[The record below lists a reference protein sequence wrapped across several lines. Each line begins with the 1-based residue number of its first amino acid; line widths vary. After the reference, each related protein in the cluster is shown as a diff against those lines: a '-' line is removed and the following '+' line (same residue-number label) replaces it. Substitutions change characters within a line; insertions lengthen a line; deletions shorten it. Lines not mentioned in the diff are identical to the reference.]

1 MTKIIYPFIA
11 LFLFPGFYL
20 SGQSETVSGSWADY
34 FKLNK
39 NEITLG
45 SHHMTHEEIFSKYSV
60 AFNKAVLKG
69 IDIVQEK
76 APDGGGYFA
85 DIKAIP
91 LEAPIGYNLKI
102 FNNELFNTP
111 RKTSYCSGATYAA
124 FVEAINILFPG
135 ADSLTKER
143 AEALRMFE
151 PDETRREDGI
161 KFWGKWNDD
170 GPGTHFAL
178 VQYSGIGRR
187 IKLEEARPG
196 DFMNINWIKGGG
208 HSVIFLG
215 WYEDE
220 TGKRSLLYWSSQQGT
235 NGIGDQLVSVER
247 IKSIVAVRLTNP
259 ENIFTFDP
267 TRQYSRNIQGDP
279 IAK

>member
-1 MTKIIYPFIA
+1 M
-11 LFLFPGFYL
+11 
-20 SGQSETVSGSWADY
+20 
-34 FKLNK
+34 
-39 NEITLG
+39 
-45 SHHMTHEEIFSKYSV
+45 
-60 AFNKAVLKG
+60 
-69 IDIVQEK
+69 
-76 APDGGGYFA
+76 
-85 DIKAIP
+85 
-91 LEAPIGYNLKI
+91 
-102 FNNELFNTP
+102 
-111 RKTSYCSGATYAA
+111 
-124 FVEAINILFPG
+124 
-135 ADSLTKER
+135 
-143 AEALRMFE
+143 
-151 PDETRREDGI
+151 
-161 KFWGKWNDD
+161 
-170 GPGTHFAL
+170 
-178 VQYSGIGRR
+178 GRR

-196 DFMNINWIKGGG
+196 DFLNINWIKGGG